1 MASNDA
7 REIGRE
13 LAEWSQPIIADRAM
27 ESYRQF
33 TDDQSVA
40 QALCMQH
47 CRMWR
52 GLFGDQP
59 KQALL
64 SRRELIR
71 LARLAGAGVDVI
83 DAIDRAILEE
93 VLQCVFAR
101 FHRSRTTATAH
112 GRTLMIAAGWLV
124 EVRLAA

>member
-1 MASNDA
+1 MASDDA
-7 REIGRE
+7 REIGHE
-13 LAEWSQPIIADRAM
+13 LAEWSQSIIADRVM
-27 ESYRQF
+27 DSYRRF
-33 TDDQSVA
+33 TDDQRIV
-40 QALCMQH
+40 QALCLHH

-52 GLFGDQP
+52 GLLADQP

-71 LARLAGAGVDVI
+71 LACVAGADADVI

-93 VLQCVFAR
+93 VLECVFAR
-101 FHRSRTTATAH
+101 FHRSRVTAAAH